1 MMIGDIVI
9 CVESGDRV
17 SYLKLKTYQKYIVV
31 DYGESFGKD
40 MYWTDIESLDR
51 KERRYNIPFNI
62 FISLN
67 KYRNLQLEKILD

>member
-62 FISLN
+62 FISLYE
-67 KYRNLQLEKILD
+67 YRSLQLDKILD

>member
-1 MMIGDIVI
+1 
-9 CVESGDRV
+9 
-17 SYLKLKTYQKYIVV
+17 
-31 DYGESFGKD
+31 
-40 MYWTDIESLDR
+40 MYWTDIESLD